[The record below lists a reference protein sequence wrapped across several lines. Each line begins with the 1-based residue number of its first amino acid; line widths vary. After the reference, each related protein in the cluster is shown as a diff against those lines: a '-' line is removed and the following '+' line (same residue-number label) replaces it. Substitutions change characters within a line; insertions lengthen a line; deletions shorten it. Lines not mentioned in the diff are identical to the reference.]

1 MATLQNALTKATQR
15 VNQQVEKKAKA
26 LEELKKFK
34 EMEKEIMADIS
45 LPAELQSEFKKYME
59 DQSALEIWD
68 IHPEAKKL
76 DKGDVLK
83 WKKAQVIPVEPLTD
97 EQVTEMKY
105 LFASVLKRK
114 TKLTENFDISIV
126 RAKKEQLLIELMI
139 DAVDKPIKTEFH
151 AEYEKELC
159 KDPEEKKKKEKKDKY
174 PDLPVP
180 TDGMTLDELVSICSS
195 YATDKGEPGQE
206 WKFIGLIL
214 AKHQL
219 TPGAGG
225 KLVAKA

>member
-76 DKGDVLK
+76 DKGDVLNG
-83 WKKAQVIPVEPLTD
+83 
-97 EQVTEMKY
+97 
-105 LFASVLKRK
+105 KR
-114 TKLTENFDISIV
+114 L
-126 RAKKEQLLIELMI
+126 R
-139 DAVDKPIKTEFH
+139 
-151 AEYEKELC
+151 
-159 KDPEEKKKKEKKDKY
+159 
-174 PDLPVP
+174 
-180 TDGMTLDELVSICSS
+180 
-195 YATDKGEPGQE
+195 
-206 WKFIGLIL
+206 
-214 AKHQL
+214 
-219 TPGAGG
+219 
-225 KLVAKA
+225 